1 MAIILVT
8 TLPMLYVGLLD
19 TTNIQA
25 GHMET
30 SGVSKALTVLP
41 WMMYAAA
48 VESGVLALT

>member
-1 MAIILVT
+1 MAILLVLI
-8 TLPMLYVGLLD
+8 LPMLFAGLLD

-41 WMMYAAA
+41 WMMYAAV